1 MSIPR
6 CVYVNNRS
14 YPVTETPTLLKADL
28 QGQLGWNSVWVSN
41 TGDQPYMNLV
51 NVVKKAL
58 RGAQ

>member
-6 CVYVNNRS
+6 RVYVNNRS

-28 QGQLGWNSVWVSN
+28 QGQFGWNSVWVIS
-41 TGDQPYMNLV
+41 TGDPPYMNLV
-51 NVVKKAL
+51 NAIKRAL